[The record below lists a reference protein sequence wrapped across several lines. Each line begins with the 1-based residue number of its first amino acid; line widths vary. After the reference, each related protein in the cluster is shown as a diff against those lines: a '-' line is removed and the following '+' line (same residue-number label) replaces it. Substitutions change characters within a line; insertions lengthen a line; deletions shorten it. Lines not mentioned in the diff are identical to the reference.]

1 MKKIIFV
8 LFLVLLSCSKDDP
21 ETVSDATYSV
31 SIQKVCP
38 DGTKTT
44 YSISKSTYDRINGEI
59 IAGEVCQ
66 FISFKD
72 LSLKSYSGYFRSIA
86 TVN

>member
-1 MKKIIFV
+1 MKKIICI

-21 ETVSDATYSV
+21 ETVKESTYSV

-44 YSISKSTYDRINGEI
+44 YNISKSTYDRINGEI
-59 IAGEVCQ
+59 VAGETCQ

-72 LSLKSYSGYFRSIA
+72 LSLQSYSGYFRSIA